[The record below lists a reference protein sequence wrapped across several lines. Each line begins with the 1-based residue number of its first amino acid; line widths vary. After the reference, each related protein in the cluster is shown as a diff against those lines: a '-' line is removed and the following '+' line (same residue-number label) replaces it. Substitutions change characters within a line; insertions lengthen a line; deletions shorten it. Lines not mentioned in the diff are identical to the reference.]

1 VALRRARRT
10 KVVRV
15 RIALVSEY
23 KNGSFWEQA
32 ERLNPA

>member
-1 VALRRARRT
+1 
-10 KVVRV
+10 V